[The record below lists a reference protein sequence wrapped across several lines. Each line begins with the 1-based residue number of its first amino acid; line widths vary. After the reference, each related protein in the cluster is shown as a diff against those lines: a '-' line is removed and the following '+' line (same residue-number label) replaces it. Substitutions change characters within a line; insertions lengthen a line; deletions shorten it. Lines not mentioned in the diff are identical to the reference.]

1 MDYRESYRILNIGL
15 AVGTALLLFASMTEV
30 LWIGIVGIVV
40 ALAGMIQ
47 AFIFCKCPHCG
58 ARFNLRAKLPKF
70 CPECGKELE
79 NW

>member
-15 AVGTALLLFASMTEV
+15 AVGVVLILFATMIEV
-30 LWIGIVGIVV
+30 LWLVFVGTVV

-47 AFIFCKCPHCG
+47 AFLFCKCPHCG